1 MEDEKTVRKKIISEA
16 KNRFIECGAD
26 FSVDTIA
33 KNTKTSKK
41 TIYRIFGNKNMLLVE
56 MVDSIFESIFE
67 RVDQVFE
74 DESLE
79 AVDILRELLFI
90 ISESFW
96 EYNIRAMLEL
106 KETKESGEA
115 VIREMDMM
123 LDSLWNRVGK
133 VVDFGVSEG
142 DLRNVSIENIRFIVE
157 SIMISLTDKIKS
169 RSIKREELETIIDE
183 LVCILTDG
191 VRNIF

>member
-1 MEDEKTVRKKIISEA
+1 MEDEDVVRKRIIEET
-16 KNRFIECGAD
+16 KNRFIECGTD

-96 EYNIRAMLEL
+96 GYNIRAMLEL
-106 KETKESGEA
+106 KETKDSGEA

-142 DLRNVSIENIRFIVE
+142 DLRNVSVENIRFIVE